1 MSDVEKMHFI
11 TSSGIKNIVGKDLI
25 TDRFVAIFELVKN
38 SYDARAS
45 KVIVS
50 FESLGGAPNIIVRD
64 NGIGMSKSDLED
76 KWLHLAYSEKEE
88 GHSNES
94 RAFVGSKGVGRFSC
108 DSLGKSLT
116 IKSKKSGELEEHV
129 LKVNWEDFEKSKKI
143 KFEDVEVEYL
153 SNKLSIDK
161 IDTHYTEL
169 CIADLRHIWNEDAVT
184 KTVES
189 LRRLKNP
196 FLDFDGFDIY
206 CGLDLI
212 SIYEVVAGIEFPKES
227 LVKSNISEVLKN
239 KSITIETKV
248 GNKIEVSLFDRG
260 QHIYT
265 LEKNNDTSLVD
276 IEIFI
281 TINYLT
287 TSAKS
292 TFTRRM
298 GVEPVNYGN
307 IFIYKNNF
315 RVSPYGDA
323 DYDLFG
329 VNVRKSQGYY
339 RHLGTRE
346 ILGCIDI
353 KDLNSRFMET
363 SSRNSGFIENA
374 YLEALKDLY
383 FDYAHKLLERYI
395 GVIEWGEIKETGRE
409 VFFESVQ
416 KNEVERFAKSL
427 TSKVNGDF
435 YIKYFSDSFELEEK
449 SQKKVLQIIASKLP
463 AKEKKQ
469 VEKII
474 KNVARLEE
482 ENVVKEQELDVKQ
495 EVIET
500 LLRQNKNLSVKRAE
514 SSYAEQLG
522 HHLPGMADRLC
533 GAVDDLN
540 ALASI
545 IPTAQSNL
553 YLKALSKIRR
563 TELELRSF
571 KELLLRTEID
581 LRSPQGIN
589 WFDLAV
595 WFKDD
600 KLQNNHGAINV
611 VCVMNDLDFYSK
623 WLVRSN
629 AVEVVMMF
637 ENFYQ
642 NALDHN
648 AKFVEFLFDEDCLKI
663 SSDSKAIN
671 PDILDKIFELGFS
684 SKKNGTGIGLNQVRS
699 FLTRIN
705 FEVKASNS
713 AGLVLFTISRCEN

>member
-1 MSDVEKMHFI
+1 MSNNEKMHFI

-38 SYDARAS
+38 AYDARAS
-45 KVIVS
+45 QVVVS
-50 FESLGGAPNIIVRD
+50 FESLGGTPSIIIRD
-64 NGIGMSKSDLED
+64 NGIGMSKDDLKN

-88 GHSNES
+88 GRSNDG

-116 IKSKKSGELEEHV
+116 ITTKKYGELEEHI
-129 LKVNWEDFEKSKKI
+129 LKVNWEDFEKSKSI
-143 KFEDVEVEYL
+143 KFEDVKVEYL
-153 SNKLSIDK
+153 TNKVGVDEIDK
-161 IDTHYTEL
+161 NYTEL
-169 CIADLRHIWNEDAVT
+169 CIKDLRHVWNEDAV
-184 KTVES
+184 KKAMES

-212 SIYEVVAGIEFPKES
+212 LIYEVTAGIDFPVES

-239 KSITIETKV
+239 KSITIETRV
-248 GNKIEVSLFDRG
+248 SDKIEISLFDRG

-265 LEKNNDTSLVD
+265 LEKDNDTILVD
-276 IEIFI
+276 MEVFI
-281 TINYLT
+281 TINFLT
-287 TSAKS
+287 ASAKS

-329 VNVRKSQGYY
+329 VNVRKSQGYN

-346 ILGCIDI
+346 ILGFIDI
-353 KDLNSRFMET
+353 KDVNYRFMET

-374 YLEALKDLY
+374 YLEGLKELY
-383 FDYAHKLLERYI
+383 FDCAHKLLERYI
-395 GVIEWGEIKETGRE
+395 ATIQWGEIKETGEE
-409 VFFESVQ
+409 VLFESIE

-427 TSKVNGDF
+427 TSKINGDF
-435 YIKYFSDSFELEEK
+435 SIKYFSDSFELEEK
-449 SQKKVLQIIASKLP
+449 SPKKVLQSIASTLP
-463 AKEKKQ
+463 EKEKKQ
-469 VEKII
+469 IEKII

-482 ENVVKEQELDVKQ
+482 ENVVKEQELDIKK

-500 LLRQNKNLSVKRAE
+500 LLRQNKNLSAKRAE
-514 SSYAEQLG
+514 SSYGEQLG

-533 GAVDDLN
+533 GVVDDLN
-540 ALASI
+540 ELISI
-545 IPTAQSNL
+545 VPIDKSNL
-553 YLKALSKIRR
+553 FLNALSKVRR

-571 KELLLRTEID
+571 KELLLKTEID
-581 LRSPQGIN
+581 LRSPQAIN

-595 WFKDD
+595 WFRDD
-600 KLQNNHGAINV
+600 KLQNNHGKINV
-611 VCVMNDLDFYSK
+611 VCVMNDQNVYNK

-637 ENFYQ
+637 ENLYQ
-642 NALDHN
+642 NALDHE
-648 AKFVEFLFDEDCLKI
+648 AKFVEFLFDEDSLKI
-663 SSDSKAIN
+663 ASDSNAID
-671 PDILDKIFELGFS
+671 PDSFDKIFDLGFS

-699 FLTRIN
+699 FLTRIS

-713 AGLVLFTISRCEN
+713 AGLVLFTISRSGN